1 MLTTTE
7 MFKATDTVGAIVAKR
22 PALSRVFE
30 QAGIDYCCGGKIPLD
45 QACQK
50 KGIDPQ
56 TFLVTME
63 EAVVAAG
70 TEPLVDAAAM
80 TLTALADHIEGTH
93 HAYLKM
99 ELPRL
104 GAMTTKVAA
113 VHGEH
118 DARLAQVR
126 DTFAGLAAEMASH
139 MMKEE
144 RILFPMIRQLDAS
157 KSAPAFHC
165 GSVAN
170 PIRQMELEH
179 DQAGGALAK
188 MRELTDGFTPPDW
201 ACNTYRAMLDALA
214 QLEHDLHQHVHKENN
229 VLFPRAIALEAER
242 QPAGMG
248 GQR

>member
-1 MLTTTE
+1 MLTKTN
-7 MFKATDTVGAIVAKR
+7 MFTVTDTVGAIVSKR

-30 QAGIDYCCGGKIPLD
+30 KVGIDYCCGGKIPLD

-50 KGIDPQ
+50 KGIDSEQ
-56 TFLVTME
+56 LLVTLE
-63 EAVVAAG
+63 KAAATSEDTG
-70 TEPLVDAAAM
+70 VDAATM
-80 TLTALADHIEGTH
+80 SLTALADHIEATH
-93 HAYLKM
+93 HAYLKA

-104 GAMTTKVAA
+104 SAMTTKVAA

-126 DTFAGLAAEMASH
+126 DTFNDLAAEMSSH

-144 RILFPMIRQLDAS
+144 RILFPMVRQLDAS
-157 KSAPAFHC
+157 DSAPAFHC
-165 GSVAN
+165 GSLAN

-188 MRELTDGFTPPDW
+188 MRALTDGFTAPDW

-229 VLFPRAIALEAER
+229 ILFPRAIALESER
-242 QPAGMG
+242 
-248 GQR
+248 RTT